1 VQLIT
6 QGTIRFPQEGY
17 SGVSTLNEPIPRSDT
32 CSMTIASDDF
42 PPAASTAATAPA
54 VADMPVLLPSREAL
68 LERLADGL
76 TGSVAEPVT
85 LLVVGL
91 LRRDDGW
98 PTPRTTL
105 SQVTALLAGSVRGGD
120 WLGAFGAAEF
130 GIVLAGPTSTAEV
143 VAPRLLAAVDALG
156 IAGLSASAA
165 ISPMDRGLTAGEV
178 FRRATLSLTAAR
190 RVGAGTVIR
199 YREPA

>member
-1 VQLIT
+1 
-6 QGTIRFPQEGY
+6 
-17 SGVSTLNEPIPRSDT
+17 
-32 CSMTIASDDF
+32 MTIASNDF
-42 PPAASTAATAPA
+42 PPAASTAAAAPA
-54 VADMPVLLPSREAL
+54 VADMPVLLPTREAL
-68 LERLADGL
+68 LERLADELPG
-76 TGSVAEPVT
+76 TAVEPVT

-105 SQVTALLAGSVRGGD
+105 SQVTALLAGSVRGDD

-130 GIVLAGPTSTAEV
+130 GIVLAGPTTTAEV
-143 VAPRLLAAVDALG
+143 VAPRLLAAIDALG
-156 IAGLSASAA
+156 IPGLSASAA
-165 ISPMDRGLTAGEV
+165 ISPLDPALTAGEV